1 MKKPPEQKSK
11 GDIVHTVVKAAA
23 SAIPIAGGPAVVIF
37 EEVFRKPIE
46 ARRQK
51 WLEMLAEAVEE
62 LKSKVENLENKDLS
76 ENESFISAVM
86 QASQVAQRTHQ
97 DEKLEALRNAIQNAA
112 LPHAPDEDLQLVFL
126 RFVDELTPWH
136 LRILDLFDGPQ
147 EWGRRNNVNFPGWG
161 MGGGAT
167 VLEFAFQDLRGQRD
181 FYDQVVSDLQVRG
194 LISEGSFLHTTM
206 TGGGMMASRST
217 SMGKQFLKFIRKPF

>member
-1 MKKPPEQKSK
+1 MEKPPSKKTK

-23 SAIPIAGGPAVVIF
+23 SAIPVAGGPAAVLF

-62 LKSKVENLENKDLS
+62 LKSKVEKLGNKDLS

-126 RFVDELTPWH
+126 RFIDELTPWH
-136 LRILDLFDGPQ
+136 LRILDLLDGPG
-147 EWGRRNNVNFPGWG
+147 EWGRRNKINFPGWS
-161 MGGGAT
+161 MGGPST
-167 VLEFAFQDLRGQRD
+167 VLEFAFHDLRGQRD

-194 LISEGSFLHTTM
+194 LISQGSFLHTTM

-217 SMGKQFLKFIRKPF
+217 SMGKQFLRFIRKPF